1 MGSWLLFQEGCHLS
15 MKRLSFRFTM
25 VFGIMVF
32 ISCVIVDSLLIFTYY
47 KKELKQLEDNI
58 QKNGNIIASFRAYY
72 GDSLELMDLVN
83 RYEENMSG
91 RILILN
97 DDGEVIID
105 SQDILVGELISNKE
119 IRKTQET
126 KTMASGYYYSNGKK
140 MLMMTIPVF
149 QPVGTYYRELN
160 YRDGM
165 VLISVYVQDVIE
177 NVWDYGK
184 KVLEFS
190 LIIWIAIIILSC
202 WAGYCVEK
210 PVKKLIDASKRI
222 LEGDLKVQV
231 NIDRKDEIGILAKTF
246 NQMCRQL
253 DFIESN
259 RRTFISN
266 VSHELKTPLASIQAL
281 IESLDENDSIE
292 TYQEYLA
299 DISKEVNRLSKLVQS
314 LLTVSR
320 LEEIKLDKEYIPIKD
335 FVNEIIKQ
343 ISALSR
349 DKKIEWYNE
358 CDENIEILAD
368 RNGLKEVMI
377 NLMDNSIRYGKENG
391 FIKIY
396 TQKEDS
402 YLILGVADNGI
413 GIPEESQEHIF
424 DNFYTVNRSRARKQ
438 GGSGVGLYI
447 VKKIIDLHRWEI
459 KIESDIDQG
468 TDIQIFLKDF
478 RVV

>member
-1 MGSWLLFQEGCHLS
+1 M
-15 MKRLSFRFTM
+15 
-25 VFGIMVF
+25 
-32 ISCVIVDSLLIFTYY
+32 
-47 KKELKQLEDNI
+47 
-58 QKNGNIIASFRAYY
+58 
-72 GDSLELMDLVN
+72 
-83 RYEENMSG
+83 
-91 RILILN
+91 
-97 DDGEVIID
+97 
-105 SQDILVGELISNKE
+105 
-119 IRKTQET
+119 
-126 KTMASGYYYSNGKK
+126 
-140 MLMMTIPVF
+140 
-149 QPVGTYYRELN
+149 
-160 YRDGM
+160 
-165 VLISVYVQDVIE
+165 
-177 NVWDYGK
+177 
-184 KVLEFS
+184 
-190 LIIWIAIIILSC
+190 
-202 WAGYCVEK
+202 
-210 PVKKLIDASKRI
+210 
-222 LEGDLKVQV
+222 EGDLKVQV

-314 LLTVSR
+314 LLTASR